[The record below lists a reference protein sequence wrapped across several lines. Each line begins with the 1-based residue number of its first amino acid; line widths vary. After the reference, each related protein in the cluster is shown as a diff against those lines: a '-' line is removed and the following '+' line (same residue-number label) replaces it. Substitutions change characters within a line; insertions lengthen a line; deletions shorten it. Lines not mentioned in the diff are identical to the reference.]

1 MPILV
6 LDDDRDV
13 LEVME
18 CFLRQSGYAV
28 YTFDN
33 GRDAWE
39 SLRSGLRP
47 SLILLDLHMPGMTG
61 FEFRDAQL
69 RDPQLAAIPTVVLS
83 GHAMTE
89 HDKAQ
94 LGAVRILTKPVEP
107 AVLLTIIKAH
117 RVPQTALERDGS

>member
-6 LDDDRDV
+6 LDDDRDL

-18 CFLRQSGYAV
+18 HLLRQSGYAV

-33 GRDAWE
+33 GRDAWAA
-39 SLRSGLRP
+39 LRDGLRP

-69 RDPQLAAIPTVVLS
+69 RDQQLASIPTVVLS

-89 HDKAQ
+89 HDKAK
-94 LGAVRILTKPVEP
+94 LGAVRILTKPV
-107 AVLLTIIKAH
+107 
-117 RVPQTALERDGS
+117 